1 MAKTGNAANVE
12 FMYEAANEQPDT
24 GKQSNDNVAA
34 AAKEADTAA
43 EKIKAN
49 AKAAANG
56 AEVLSEARIWVYI
69 GPSIRGIVTNGSIHR
84 GARDEV
90 LNELAVG
97 IEKFPKIERFI
108 VADRDL
114 AKARERLRSGKG
126 SLSVEYD
133 ALVRDIAEKSKEGA

>member
-1 MAKTGNAANVE
+1 MSKTGNTANVE
-12 FMYEAANEQPDT
+12 FMYEPANERPDT
-24 GKQSNDNVAA
+24 NKQSNDNVVA
-34 AAKEADTAA
+34 AAKEADAAA

-56 AEVLSEARIWVYI
+56 AETLPEARIWVYI

-84 GARDEV
+84 GTRDEV

-108 VADRDL
+108 IADRDL
-114 AKARERLRSGKG
+114 AKARERLRNGKG
-126 SLSVEYD
+126 ALSVEYD
-133 ALVRDIAEKSKEGA
+133 ALVRDIAEKSKEG